1 MSKEP
6 KRYCDKH
13 DVPYERMSSAWR
25 CRKCVNEYNR
35 RYQKGQTKK
44 RKAGGGRTS
53 REYYDKRNYGLS
65 PEESRELRSRGRC
78 DACGTLEGDA
88 VMVID
93 HDHATLKVRG
103 LLCRHCNL
111 VLGHAKDNPQLLR
124 MLADY
129 LERP

>member
-1 MSKEP
+1 M
-6 KRYCDKH
+6 KRYCGKH
-13 DVPYERMSSAWR
+13 DLPYSEMSGAWR
-25 CRKCVNEYNR
+25 CRKCVSEYQVKR
-35 RYQKGQTKK
+35 RKTKGIKQDPEKTRQYKD
-44 RKAGGGRTS
+44 A
-53 REYYDKRNYGLS
+53 YHYGLS
-65 PEESRELRSRGRC
+65 AEESRELRSRGRC

-93 HDHATLKVRG
+93 HDHATLRVRG